1 MDKVVVIGSVTST
14 KALLEKLI
22 EYGFDIKAVF
32 GYQPEDIT
40 NISGYVSFAGICK
53 EYGIMYVPFV
63 NINDSE
69 NIDILKSIRPDI
81 IFAVGFSQLLMPEI
95 LSLPSKGI
103 VGFHPTL
110 LPKGRGRGPIAWL
123 VLREEFACKFIYFIF

>member
-40 NISGYVSFAGICK
+40 NISGYVSFAYMTK
-53 EYGIMYVPFV
+53 
-63 NINDSE
+63 
-69 NIDILKSIRPDI
+69 R
-81 IFAVGFSQLLMPEI
+81 
-95 LSLPSKGI
+95 
-103 VGFHPTL
+103 
-110 LPKGRGRGPIAWL
+110 
-123 VLREEFACKFIYFIF
+123 

>member
-81 IFAVGFSQLLMPEI
+81 ICRL
-95 LSLPSKGI
+95 
-103 VGFHPTL
+103 
-110 LPKGRGRGPIAWL
+110 
-123 VLREEFACKFIYFIF
+123 